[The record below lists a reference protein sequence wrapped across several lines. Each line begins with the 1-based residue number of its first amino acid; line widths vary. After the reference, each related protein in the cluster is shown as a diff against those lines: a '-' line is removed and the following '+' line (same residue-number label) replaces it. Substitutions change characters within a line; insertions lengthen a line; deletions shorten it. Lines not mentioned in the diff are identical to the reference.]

1 MAAPVTIST
10 ASAVGDDAGSIEV
23 ETPDQKKERAMRQI
37 EFYLSDS
44 NLPFDKFLWGIYD
57 KTDAH
62 WVPIKQMATFKRMRE
77 FEEFGHEWLVE
88 ALRRSTKLEVDAK
101 GENVKRTDPLVERP
115 RESVEERSVYA
126 KNFPAEYS
134 TLQQDIERFFSRFG
148 AIAAVRMRRHE
159 DKSFKESVFCEYAD
173 VEGAQRFLNPEDGP
187 RKFKGTEL
195 LIMSKEDYIK
205 MKCEEKGI
213 KPDASRGSGASNGK
227 RPFHFNAFKLM
238 QKEGRSDSDPRGSLT
253 DTPKT
258 FTILGQDLTIVP
270 DEDGGGWVLEDES
283 TVKYVKRAM
292 IGFEKKEGDLK
303 LNAMK
308 VAIKKLLDIPSYIIN
323 TPGET
328 AGYLV
333 LQRGLTDSEY
343 SKLQKAGDFVD
354 GGVFEWK
361 ELSEDE
367 ERPRQL
373 EYIKNSVSRRGDDTG
388 GSGASRSKG
397 GRGRGRGR
405 GAGRGGGR
413 PGRETRN
420 REKDTSKSTGTKS
433 GAASAREQKS
443 NDTKGSMD
451 LDPTS
456 GAKRKRDGEPDGP
469 EAAERG
475 GAPVSI
481 KKVRVE

>member
-88 ALRRSTKLEVDAK
+88 ALRRSTKLEVDVK

-126 KNFPAEYS
+126 
-134 TLQQDIERFFSRFG
+134 
-148 AIAAVRMRRHE
+148 
-159 DKSFKESVFCEYAD
+159 
-173 VEGAQRFLNPEDGP
+173 
-187 RKFKGTEL
+187 
-195 LIMSKEDYIK
+195 
-205 MKCEEKGI
+205 
-213 KPDASRGSGASNGK
+213 
-227 RPFHFNAFKLM
+227 
-238 QKEGRSDSDPRGSLT
+238 
-253 DTPKT
+253 
-258 FTILGQDLTIVP
+258 
-270 DEDGGGWVLEDES
+270 
-283 TVKYVKRAM
+283 
-292 IGFEKKEGDLK
+292 
-303 LNAMK
+303 
-308 VAIKKLLDIPSYIIN
+308 KLLDIPSYIIN